1 MEIQERLLNFI
12 TRTNWIVF
20 ALSTIVGW
28 IVTPA
33 DFARGI
39 TFGGL
44 LVTINFHL
52 LHRTLKKSL
61 NPPYRVSMSIPLV
74 KFYMRFFVSGVIIF
88 LLLYNHI
95 VHPIGLVVG
104 LSVVVASIFI
114 ATGLEIKRML
124 QEEKTLVQ
132 DLSGSLGRFAVYGGM
147 MLLVTGL
154 IFTGLLI
161 GYILDARVFHSTP
174 WLTIAL
180 PIVGAAVGYAGIR
193 FVRKKIRLTDQQS
206 A

>member
-1 MEIQERLLNFI
+1 MEIQTRLLNFI

-20 ALSTIVGW
+20 ALTTIAGW
-28 IVTPA
+28 VLAPP

-74 KFYMRFFVSGVIIF
+74 KFYLRFFVSGVIIF
-88 LLLYNHI
+88 LLLYNHM

-114 ATGLEIKRML
+114 ATALEIKHML
-124 QEEKTLVQ
+124 QEEKELVQ
-132 DLSGSLGRFAVYGGM
+132 DLSGSLGRFGAYAGM
-147 MLLVTGL
+147 VLLMTGL

-161 GYILDARVFHSTP
+161 GYMLDARVFHSTP

-180 PIVGAAVGYAGIR
+180 PIAGAAVGYTGIR
-193 FVRKKIRLTDQQS
+193 FIVKKIRFSDQQN